1 MSKGATMGGAQ
12 TRKNSAGTPA
22 FVVAL
27 MPALFIAAATSG
39 KAHAENWYPFRDELR
54 CVDLDSIK
62 IANDARGETLIT
74 FMQALFCDPRTQ
86 AHKKNHEYITG
97 VTRAECPRIL
107 DGDKRAMV
115 AIYGPAADVSTAEP
129 PMRMEASPAE
139 RDMAYLACRQKG
151 APDGLVVF
159 ENDMARESVVVY
171 IDSTEACRLDA
182 ASAIEEDKVILPEI
196 SCDVNLRRFGS
207 DPQQRHAVR
216 IVAGWR
222 EANDTVSLS
231 DCHWNW
237 RGTKIFKIGDD
248 RIHFDCM

>member
-1 MSKGATMGGAQ
+1 M
-12 TRKNSAGTPA
+12 
-22 FVVAL
+22 
-27 MPALFIAAATSG
+27 ATSARWWRYMVLRRMSRPQSLPCEWKRARLNGTWPIWPAGRKGRRTVSWYSRTTWRG
-39 KAHAENWYPFRDELR
+39 KA
-54 CVDLDSIK
+54 S
-62 IANDARGETLIT
+62 
-74 FMQALFCDPRTQ
+74 
-86 AHKKNHEYITG
+86 
-97 VTRAECPRIL
+97 
-107 DGDKRAMV
+107 
-115 AIYGPAADVSTAEP
+115 S
-129 PMRMEASPAE
+129 
-139 RDMAYLACRQKG
+139 
-151 APDGLVVF
+151 
-159 ENDMARESVVVY
+159 Y